1 MTGPTP
7 GRVTGKQAKTG
18 GLLPRGGLVPYN
30 ALRSPQIS
38 PESTQTSSEGKS
50 HLLVDL
56 NVINFGAMHYEPLR
70 SFLADDTAVCLMVT
84 VVWLHLQTPK
94 GHLCYRG
101 DSLLELQDLM
111 GI

>member
-1 MTGPTP
+1 M
-7 GRVTGKQAKTG
+7 
-18 GLLPRGGLVPYN
+18 PRGSLVPYN
-30 ALRSPQIS
+30 ALRSPQIG
-38 PESTQTSSEGKS
+38 PESTQTSFEGKS

-70 SFLADDTAVCLMVT
+70 SFLEDDTAVWLMVT
-84 VVWLHLQTPK
+84 VAWLRLQTPK
-94 GHLCYRG
+94 GHFCYSG